1 MSFLTLNLAQ
11 NVLGAVFSNDSFELY
26 PYVTPEM
33 SSGYENDAEFRTIV
47 LEDINE
53 SRRKFFAT
61 KCSFNNIS
69 ILDVEVSNPSKIM
82 TTPVEDGRPVAD
94 SKIVMPKRAI
104 VKIGLPS
111 AVGDDYLAVF
121 NSVVSGFSD
130 VIAWNPLSPLYEK
143 VMTGIKYAYDKSI
156 PFNIKTK
163 TDLLQNMILTGYPHK
178 FTVDTLY
185 RVILTLEFEEVII
198 VKKVESFQSAQD
210 TFAQKLGNVISK
222 KFSGALSKIG
232 F

>member
-1 MSFLTLNLAQ
+1 MSFLTLNLAE
-11 NVLGAVFSNDSFELY
+11 NVLGALFSNDSFELY
-26 PYVTPEM
+26 PYLTPEM
-33 SSGYENDAEFRTIV
+33 SSGYENDAEFRTII
-47 LEDINE
+47 LEGKNE
-53 SRRKFFAT
+53 SPRKIFDT
-61 KCSFNNIS
+61 KYSFNKIS

-82 TTPVEDGRPVAD
+82 TTPVEDGRLVAD

-111 AVGDDYLAVF
+111 AVGDDYLAVL
-121 NSVVSGFSD
+121 NSVVSGFAD
-130 VIAWNPLSPLYEK
+130 IATGNAPSPLYEK
-143 VMTGIKYAYDKSI
+143 VMTGITYAYDKSI

-185 RVILTLEFEEVII
+185 RVILTLEFEEVIV

-210 TFAQKLGNVISK
+210 SLIQKLGNLISK
-222 KFSGALSKIG
+222 KFSGTASKLG

>member
-33 SSGYENDAEFRTIV
+33 SYGYTDDVELRTILLASKNEV
-47 LEDINE
+47 L
-53 SRRKFFAT
+53 RKIFDT
-61 KCSFNNIS
+61 KYSFNKIS

-82 TTPVEDGRPVAD
+82 TTPVEDGRLVAD

-111 AVGDDYLAVF
+111 AVGDDYLSVLS
-121 NSVVSGFSD
+121 SVVSGVSD
-130 VIAWNPLSPLYEK
+130 IVSGNMPSPLYEK
-143 VMTGIKYAYDKSI
+143 VMNGITYAYNKSI

-210 TFAQKLGNVISK
+210 TIAQKLGNVISK
-222 KFSGALSKIG
+222 KWSGTLSKAG

>member
-1 MSFLTLNLAQ
+1 MSFLTLNLAE
-11 NVLGAVFSNDSFELY
+11 NVLGALFSNDSFELY

-33 SSGYENDAEFRTIV
+33 SYGYTDDVELRTILLASNNKV
-47 LEDINE
+47 L
-53 SRRKFFAT
+53 RKIFDSKYA
-61 KCSFNNIS
+61 FNNIS
-69 ILDVEVSNPSKIM
+69 ILSVDVQNPSKIM
-82 TTPVEDGRPVAD
+82 TTPVEDGRLVAD
-94 SKIVMPKRAI
+94 SKIIMPKRAN

-111 AVGDDYLAVF
+111 AIGDDYLAVL
-121 NSVVSGFSD
+121 NSVASGVAD
-130 VIAWNPLSPLYEK
+130 IATGNAPSPLYEK
-143 VMTGIKYAYDKSI
+143 VMTGITYAYDKSI

-163 TDLLQNMILTGYPHK
+163 TDLLQNMILTGYPHN

-210 TFAQKLGNVISK
+210 TIAQKLGNVISK
-222 KFSGALSKIG
+222 KFSGAASKIG